1 MADFNYL
8 IGELGLTIALMNEAD
23 LKGELSDEELEEL
36 DKLKE
41 DLRLLLEDVKA
52 L

>member
-1 MADFNYL
+1 MVDINYL
-8 IGELGLTIALMNEAD
+8 ISESNIKIVLMNEAD
-23 LKGELSDEELEEL
+23 LKGELSDEGL

-41 DLRLLLEDVKA
+41 DLRLLLWDVKA